1 MPRVP
6 YRNRRN
12 KAYRALLT
20 TVARS
25 CQLPPHRHD
34 EQCVS
39 FGVTV
44 AQVEEHIHGY
54 DWRQL
59 KYLMDTLVRDG
70 LAYKLKGRRGVR
82 ALYWP
87 VGGLQVLKR
96 KKEIH
101 NA

>member
-12 KAYRALLT
+12 KTYRALLT
-20 TVARS
+20 TVAR
-25 CQLPPHRHD
+25 CCELPPHRHD

-39 FGVTV
+39 YGVTV
-44 AQVEEHIHGY
+44 RQVEDNIFDH

-59 KYLMDTLVRDG
+59 KYLLDTLVHDG

-96 KKEIH
+96 KKEIR